1 MCTTHLC
8 LGTIAEGLRDLRRP
22 LKFKNVKFLLSTSVS
37 FESAII
43 TCEIERGTGER
54 SAGMD
59 RAIGHEQRPFEGRGC
74 LTSPI
79 VAALRLSALLGAI
92 WFLTAANNSNR

>member
-22 LKFKNVKFLLSTSVS
+22 LEFKNAKFLLSMSIS

-74 LTSPI
+74 LTSPSLLPC
-79 VAALRLSALLGAI
+79 AALGASRRD
-92 WFLTAANNSNR
+92 LVPNRR

>member
-1 MCTTHLC
+1 M
-8 LGTIAEGLRDLRRP
+8 
-22 LKFKNVKFLLSTSVS
+22 KSLLSWSIS

-59 RAIGHEQRPFEGRGC
+59 RDMGHEQRPFEGRGC
-74 LTSPI
+74 LTSAI
-79 VAALRLSALLGAI
+79 VCGPTLSALLGAI